1 MIKAI
6 PALQLKA
13 VLKGLSNLA
22 TQILG
27 LFKFSVRSPIPPLIR
42 GTQRTKEKCSTAFLK
57 QLKNIVFT
65 CML

>member
-13 VLKGLSNLA
+13 ALKGLGNLA

-27 LFKFSVRSPIPPLIR
+27 LFKFSVRSPIPSLIR
-42 GTQRTKEKCSTAFLK
+42 GTQRTKE
-57 QLKNIVFT
+57 
-65 CML
+65 